1 MFGKGLFD
9 GDSGVFLQHL
19 QYLCQVC
26 AEFFDGFTLG
36 VRTWDSWHMAHQQFR
51 VWITF
56 DLDGRDAKASALL
69 LQELCNAWVRGL
81 DRLHAAIDHPGE
93 GDAGACSR
101 YDRFGHSVPG
111 ELSYLISVQSAKSR
125 LRAFHAW
132 KATAI
137 EDRGQG
143 QGLQVH

>member
-1 MFGKGLFD
+1 MFRKWSFE
-9 GDSGVFLQHL
+9 GDCGVFLQHL
-19 QYLCQVC
+19 QYLGQVC

-36 VRTWDSWHMAHQQFR
+36 VRTWDSWHMAHQQSRARIAFN
-51 VWITF
+51 
-56 DLDGRDAKASALL
+56 LNGRYTKASALL
-69 LQELCNAWVRGL
+69 LQELCNVGGGSL
-81 DRLHAAIDHPGE
+81 DRLHAAIDIPGE
-93 GDAGACSR
+93 RDAGACSR
-101 YDRFGHSVPG
+101 YDSVGHSVPG

>member
-1 MFGKGLFD
+1 MFRKWSFE
-9 GDSGVFLQHL
+9 GDCGVFLQHL
-19 QYLCQVC
+19 QYLGQVC

-36 VRTWDSWHMAHQQFR
+36 VRTWDSWHMAHQQSRARIAFN
-51 VWITF
+51 
-56 DLDGRDAKASALL
+56 LNGRYTKASALL

-81 DRLHAAIDHPGE
+81 DRLHATIDHPGE
-93 GDAGACSR
+93 GDTGACSR
-101 YDRFGHSVPG
+101 YDRVGHSFPG

-125 LRAFHAW
+125 LRVFHAG

-143 QGLQVH
+143 QCLQVH

>member
-1 MFGKGLFD
+1 MFGKGLFE
-9 GDSGVFLQHL
+9 GDCGVFLQHL

-51 VWITF
+51 VWIAF
-56 DLDGRDAKASALL
+56 DLNGQDTKASALL
-69 LQELCNAWVRGL
+69 LQELCNAGIRGL
-81 DRLHAAIDHPGE
+81 DRLHAAIDQPGE

-101 YDRFGHSVPG
+101 YDSVDHSVPG

-125 LRAFHAW
+125 LRAFHAG
-132 KATAI
+132 KVTAF
-137 EDRGQG
+137 DCRGQG
-143 QGLQVH
+143 

>member
-1 MFGKGLFD
+1 MFGKGLFE
-9 GDSGVFLQHL
+9 GDCGVFLQPL

-36 VRTWDSWHMAHQQFR
+36 VRTWDSWHIAHQQSR

-56 DLDGRDAKASALL
+56 DLDGRDTKASALL

-93 GDAGACSR
+93 GDVGACSR
-101 YDRFGHSVPG
+101 CDRVDHSFPC
-111 ELSYLISVQSAKSR
+111 Q
-125 LRAFHAW
+125 
-132 KATAI
+132 
-137 EDRGQG
+137 RG
-143 QGLQVH
+143 